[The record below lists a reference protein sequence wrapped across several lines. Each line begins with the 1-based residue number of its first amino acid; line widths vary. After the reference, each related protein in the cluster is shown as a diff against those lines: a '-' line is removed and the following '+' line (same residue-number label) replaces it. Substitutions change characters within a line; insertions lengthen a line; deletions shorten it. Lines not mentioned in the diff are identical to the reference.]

1 MIKIARRRERIAAR
15 PEAMGGRRCI
25 EGTRIGEA
33 IREDCLGDQR

>member
-1 MIKIARRRERIAAR
+1 MIRIARWHEWIAAR

-33 IREDCLGDQR
+33 IREDCLGDER